1 MLILRKLAHLVCPRP
16 GQEQALWEKSLLWL
30 LGRLQLG
37 GVWGSF
43 RPNLSIA
50 EQQRTWNPRTQE
62 VTALTNSI
70 DHPNLASFSMGKD
83 DTQKKCPAQD

>member
-37 GVWGSF
+37 GVEFQAKSKY
-43 RPNLSIA
+43 
-50 EQQRTWNPRTQE
+50 PRTTKDLE
-62 VTALTNSI
+62 SKNTGSHGSYKVYRS
-70 DHPNLASFSMGKD
+70 PKFSLIFHGER
-83 DTQKKCPAQD
+83 